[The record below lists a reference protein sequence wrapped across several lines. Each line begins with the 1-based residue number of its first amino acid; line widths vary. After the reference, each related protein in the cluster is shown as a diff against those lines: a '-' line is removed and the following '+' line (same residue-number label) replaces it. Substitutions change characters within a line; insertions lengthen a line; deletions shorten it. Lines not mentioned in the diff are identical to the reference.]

1 MILQTILGTTI
12 IGLMLSVN
20 PLQAESPVVE
30 EPIKTPCEQYKDIIR
45 SYDWND
51 DVAIKIMLAES
62 SCNPKIINDNPATKD
77 YSIGLFQINIYGGNA
92 KHRPSEEELKDP
104 HTNIEFAYNLY
115 KDYGFQSQ
123 WGVCRKKV
131 NCI

>member
-1 MILQTILGTTI
+1 
-12 IGLMLSVN
+12 MLSVN

-51 DVAIKIMLAES
+51 DVAIKIMMAES
-62 SCNPKIINDNPATKD
+62 SCNTEVVNNNPATKD

-92 KHRPSEEELKDP
+92 KHRPSEKELKDP